1 MIKKTLYLTA
11 LLLISSFGTSVVAKP
26 TSQAKKPNIIVIMSD
41 DHATNAISAYGGR
54 LKDVFKTPNIDRIAN
69 NGVRL
74 NGLYASNSICTPSRA
89 TILTGQYSHIN
100 GVKTLGGFISKEIPT
115 LSHELQGLGYQTA
128 VVGKWHIKSEPFGFD
143 YYHVLPGQG
152 KYYDPKFKEKG
163 KPWKKGKEGGKEI
176 KGYVT
181 DIITD
186 ISLDW
191 LEKRDENK
199 PFMLMINNKAP
210 HGPWIPAKR
219 HVDQFNDVTIPEP
232 ESLLTRG
239 NHGPDKE
246 VVVNGIEGFQFG
258 SSISRRWE
266 QRSFTRRSLYKGSKK
281 KVTLSDGTVVKV
293 PKKLPPLDDAALQGE
308 TKRAY
313 QMYLK
318 DYLGTVSA
326 VDENVGRVLDYV
338 EKNGLQ
344 DNTIIVYTSDQG
356 MMLGEHDYGDKRWIY
371 EESSRMPFVVS
382 YPSVIE
388 QNRVIDKL
396 YTNADIAPTLL
407 NFAGKV
413 TPSYMQGSSF
423 AASLQSPENAQG
435 HDAIYYRY
443 WLHMAHHY
451 NPAHYGIRTQDYKL
465 VFFYGLP
472 IKAGDK
478 KTKATP
484 PYWEMY
490 DMKIDELEMNNIYH
504 DEQYRGIREKLKI
517 QLLALKAELGDTD
530 EDNKELM
537 AVRKKHWH

>member
-1 MIKKTLYLTA
+1 MKIMKIRIKKNVIKKIPLIHG
-11 LLLISSFGTSVVAKP
+11 LLLGCGLFSSVEALAAGSITI
-26 TSQAKKPNIIVIMSD
+26 AKKQPNIIVIMSD

-54 LKDVFKTPNIDRIAN
+54 LKGVFKTPNIDRIAN
-69 NGVRL
+69 SGVRL

-89 TILTGQYSHIN
+89 TILTGQYSHVN
-100 GVKTLGGFISKEIPT
+100 GIKTLGGVIEKQTPT
-115 LSHELQGLGYQTA
+115 LSHELQKLGYQTA

-143 YYHVLPGQG
+143 YYNVLPGQG
-152 KYYDPKFKEKG
+152 KYDDPKFKEKG
-163 KPWKKGKEGGKEI
+163 SAWKKGKEGGKKI

-186 ISLDW
+186 VSLDW
-191 LEKRDENK
+191 LEGRDKNK

-210 HGPWIPAKR
+210 HGPWEPAKR
-219 HVDQFNDVTIPEP
+219 HVEQFNNVAIPEP
-232 ESLLTRG
+232 KSLLSRG
-239 NHGPDKE
+239 NHGPGKE
-246 VVVNGIEGFQFG
+246 VVVNDIEGFQFG
-258 SSISRRWE
+258 SSISRRWK
-266 QRSFTRRSLYKGSKK
+266 QRSFTSRSLYKGSKK
-281 KVTLSDGTVVKV
+281 KVTLSDGTVVKR
-293 PKKLPPLDDAALQGE
+293 PKKLPELDEAGLTDE

-318 DYLGTVSA
+318 NYLSTVSA

-344 DNTIIVYTSDQG
+344 ENTIIVYTSDQG

-382 YPSVIE
+382 YPEVIKPK
-388 QNRVIDKL
+388 QVIDKL

-407 NFAGKV
+407 SFAGKE
-413 TPSYMQGSSF
+413 TPNYMQGKSF
-423 AASLQSPENAQG
+423 AESLKSPQSAQG

-451 NPAHYGIRTQDYKL
+451 NPAHYGIRTEDYKL

-472 IKAGDK
+472 IKAGSK
-478 KTKATP
+478 KTPATP

-490 DMKIDELEMNNIYH
+490 DMKNDVLEMNNIYH
-504 DEQYRGIREKLKI
+504 D
-517 QLLALKAELGDTD
+517 
-530 EDNKELM
+530 
-537 AVRKKHWH
+537 KKYHAIL